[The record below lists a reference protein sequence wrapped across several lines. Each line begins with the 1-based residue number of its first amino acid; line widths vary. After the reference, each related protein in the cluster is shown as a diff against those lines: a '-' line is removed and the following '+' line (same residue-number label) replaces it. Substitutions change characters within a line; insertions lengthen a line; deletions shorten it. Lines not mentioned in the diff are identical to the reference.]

1 MAETQI
7 TPPPQSLSLDAALRA
22 PRLLGLATA
31 ILFFGLFGIWAWLAP
46 LSSAAVAPGV
56 VSPDGSRRT
65 VQHLEGGIVR
75 QIFVREGDHVTQGD
89 TLVTLDATRAQARFE
104 EIRERMIFL
113 HAQQARLVAEAKGA
127 ATIDFAIPAD
137 LAADRPDQIEA
148 ARASQQALFE
158 SRRETQTAREQI
170 LAKRVG
176 QMQEQIAGLRAVI
189 TAQTRQL
196 TLLETEIATSTK
208 LAEQGLERLAPLLA
222 LQREAA
228 GVEAS
233 RASNQ
238 AQIAQLDQQ
247 IGETE
252 LQLVATRQ
260 QMREEVSSG
269 IADIRAELSGLR
281 SQLPERLDALQRTI
295 ITAPLSGAVLNI
307 KVTTENG
314 GILRPGEPI
323 LDIVPD
329 DDPLVIDA
337 RVGPKDIDTVFPG
350 LQARVILSAFAQR
363 NLPQVYGVVKS
374 ISADR
379 LIDERTGEPYFLAK
393 VYVGN
398 EALSGLDA
406 EIALSP
412 GMPVDVMILTG
423 ERTLLDYLVS
433 PFADSLRASFREK

>member
-1 MAETQI
+1 MAETHLA
-7 TPPPQSLSLDAALRA
+7 PLPQLSALDAALRG
-22 PRLLGLATA
+22 PRLLGLVTA
-31 ILFFGLFGIWAWLAP
+31 FLFFGIFGIWAWLAP

-56 VSPDGSRRT
+56 VSPDGARRT

-89 TLVTLDATRAQARFE
+89 ILVTLDATRAQARYE

-113 HAQQARLVAEAKGA
+113 HAQQARLVAEARGDA
-127 ATIDFAIPAD
+127 EIDFAFPED
-137 LAADRPDQIEA
+137 LATDRPDQIEA

-158 SRRETQTAREQI
+158 SRRETQAAREQI
-170 LAKRVG
+170 LAKRIG
-176 QMQEQIAGLRAVI
+176 QMQEQITGLEAVI
-189 TAQTRQL
+189 AAQKRQL
-196 TLLETEIATSTK
+196 DLLETEISTSEK
-208 LAEQGLERLAPLLA
+208 LTEQGLERLAPLLA

-233 RASNQ
+233 RATNQ
-238 AQIAQLDQQ
+238 AQIAQLGQQ

-260 QMREEVSSG
+260 QLREEVSSG
-269 IADIRAELSGLR
+269 LADLRAELSGLR
-281 SQLPERLDALQRTI
+281 SQLPERLDALQRTV

-329 DDPLVIDA
+329 EDPLIIDA
-337 RVGPKDIDTVFPG
+337 RVKPKDIDTVFPG
-350 LQARVILSAFAQR
+350 LQARVILSAFTQR

-393 VYVGN
+393 VFVDSG
-398 EALSGLDA
+398 ALVQLPRDIGL
-406 EIALSP
+406 SS

-423 ERTLLDYLVS
+423 ERTLLDYLLS